1 MKIKLEKDQTGYE
14 VIDEYIRRFWKYNNN
29 FSDTVICQIDSSYD
43 GIKYEIRNEIATPS
57 GFSNDIEFLYDWWEG
72 EQYIKLIG
80 ICYLSEI
87 EPYSGIYSENGVL
100 IDCDTCVN
108 RGKYGSCTLN
118 TLITCSEYE
127 EWKPIN

>member
-14 VIDEYIRRFWKYNNN
+14 AIGEYIRRFWKYNKNYQ
-29 FSDTVICQIDSSYD
+29 DTVICQIGSSYD

-57 GFSNDIEFLYDWWEG
+57 EFGSDIEFLYDWWEG

-87 EPYSGIYSENGVL
+87 KPYNGIYNEDGTL
-100 IDCDTCVN
+100 INCNTCAN
-108 RGKYGSCTLN
+108 RGKYGSCTLDIPIVC
-118 TLITCSEYE
+118 LEYE
-127 EWKPIN
+127 RDV